1 VEPASLPEF
10 IKGVNAV
17 KQITDRQQV
26 VLSFISDFTKDN
38 AYPPTVREIGEHF
51 GISLR
56 AVQDH
61 IAALQKKGYLSLCQK
76 RSRSI
81 RVLMDDK
88 REQEPYMSRVPLL
101 GTVAAGKPLLCEEN
115 LDGYVNLTEPFVR
128 PGKSYFALRVRGT
141 SMLNAG
147 ILEGDLAVVE
157 QAETAV
163 DGQIVVAVI
172 DDAITLKRYY
182 KETTRV
188 RLQPENPAFQP
199 IYCQDVRIV
208 GTLSNIVRTY

>member
-1 VEPASLPEF
+1 M
-10 IKGVNAV
+10 KG
-17 KQITDRQQV
+17 ITERQKE
-26 VLSFISDFTKDN
+26 VLTFISDFQEEN
-38 AYPPTVREIGEHF
+38 GYPPTVREISEHF
-51 GISLR
+51 KISLR

-61 IAALQKKGYLSLCQK
+61 IIALQKKGYLSQCQK

-81 RVLMDDK
+81 RVLDETVK
-88 REQEPYMSRVPLL
+88 EPKLFVGKVPLL

-128 PGKSYFALRVRGT
+128 PGKSYFALRVRGA
-141 SMLNAG
+141 SMINAG

-157 QAETAV
+157 QSSMAA

-182 KETTRV
+182 KESDRI
-188 RLQPENPAFQP
+188 RLQPENPAFSP
-199 IYCQDVRIV
+199 IYAKDVRVV
-208 GTLSNIVRTY
+208 GILSNIVRTY

>member
-1 VEPASLPEF
+1 M
-10 IKGVNAV
+10 KG
-17 KQITDRQQV
+17 ITDRQKE
-26 VLSFISDFTKDN
+26 VLTFIASYQEEN
-38 AYPPTVREIGEHF
+38 SYPPTVREISEHF
-51 GISLR
+51 NISLR

-61 IAALQKKGYLSLCQK
+61 LTALQKKGYLSQTQK

-81 RVLMDDK
+81 RVLDDNAV
-88 REQEPYMSRVPLL
+88 EPKLFVGKVPLL
-101 GTVAAGKPLLCEEN
+101 GTVAAGKPLLSEEN

-141 SMLNAG
+141 SMINAG

-157 QAETAV
+157 QASVAA

-182 KETTRV
+182 KESDKI
-188 RLQPENPAFQP
+188 RLQPENPDFQP
-199 IYCQDVRIV
+199 IYCTDVRIV
-208 GTLSNIVRTY
+208 GILSNIVRTY

>member
-1 VEPASLPEF
+1 MR
-10 IKGVNAV
+10 
-17 KQITDRQQV
+17 QITDRQKE
-26 VLSFISDFTKDN
+26 VLTFISAFTEEN
-38 AYPPTVREIGEHF
+38 SYPPTVREISEHF
-51 GISLR
+51 DISLR

-81 RVLMDDK
+81 RVLVDG
-88 REQEPYMSRVPLL
+88 REKEAKPFVSKVPLL

-128 PGKSYFALRVRGT
+128 PGKNYFALRVRGT
-141 SMLNAG
+141 SMINAG

-157 QAETAV
+157 QTSAAA

-182 KETTRV
+182 KEATRV
-188 RLQPENPAFQP
+188 RLQPENPAFQA

>member
-1 VEPASLPEF
+1 MR
-10 IKGVNAV
+10 
-17 KQITDRQQV
+17 QITDRQKE
-26 VLSFISDFTKDN
+26 VLTFISEFTEEN
-38 AYPPTVREIGEHF
+38 VYPPTVREISEHF

-61 IAALQKKGYLSLCQK
+61 IAALQKKGYLTTEQK

-81 RVLMDDK
+81 RVLVDERKKQDALYVGK
-88 REQEPYMSRVPLL
+88 VPLL

-115 LDGYVNLTEPFVR
+115 LDGYVNLTEPFIR

-141 SMLNAG
+141 SMIDAG

-157 QAETAV
+157 QANTAL
-163 DGQIVVAVI
+163 DGQIVVAVL
-172 DDAITLKRYY
+172 DEAITLKRYY
-182 KETTRV
+182 KETSRV
-188 RLQPENPAFQP
+188 RLQPENPTMQP

-208 GTLSNIVRTY
+208 GILSNIVRTY

>member
-1 VEPASLPEF
+1 MR
-10 IKGVNAV
+10 
-17 KQITDRQQV
+17 QITDRQKE
-26 VLSFISDFTKDN
+26 VLTFISSFTEEN
-38 AYPPTVREIGEHF
+38 SYPPTVREISEHF

-81 RVLMDDK
+81 RVLVDG
-88 REQEPYMSRVPLL
+88 REKEAKPFVSKVPLL
-101 GTVAAGKPLLCEEN
+101 GTVAAGKPLLSEEN
-115 LDGYVNLTEPFVR
+115 LDGYVSLTEPFVR
-128 PGKSYFALRVRGT
+128 PGKNYFALRVRGT
-141 SMLNAG
+141 SMINAG

-157 QAETAV
+157 QTATAI

-182 KETTRV
+182 REATRV
-188 RLQPENPAFQP
+188 RLQPENPAFQA

-208 GTLSNIVRTY
+208 GILSNIVRTY